1 MVLHPKNCPKNNDQV
16 TPEDVLSQN
25 SDLGQ
30 SDTRRD
36 TSMEMT
42 AEPIRD
48 LISDP
53 NYPSYEI
60 LLDVADKLLQSFEKK

>member
-1 MVLHPKNCPKNNDQV
+1 MVLHPKNCPKNNDQD

-42 AEPIRD
+42 AERIRD

-60 LLDVADKLLQSFEKK
+60 LLDVAGKLLDSFEKK